1 MSRAFVDE
9 DAGRDDSADLLEI
22 PLPLPAGARNY
33 STPEGAARVNDELR
47 ELVERARPRAL
58 AELAQA
64 ESTAPAADGS
74 VEVGPLRRRIAELD
88 RRIAYLGRMASLLEV
103 VEPPENPS
111 RVSFGL
117 SIEVEEEGE
126 RREYRIVGAD
136 ESDPARGLLSWASP
150 VARAL
155 VGKRIGERATV
166 VLPRGE
172 RHLRILGLRRPEG
185 R

>member
-9 DAGRDDSADLLEI
+9 DAGHDDSADLLEI

-33 STPEGAARVNDELR
+33 STPEGATRVNDELR

-64 ESTAPAADGS
+64 ESAASASNTGVELGS
-74 VEVGPLRRRIAELD
+74 IRRRIAELD

-103 VEPPENPS
+103 VEPPENPT

-117 SIEVEEEGE
+117 IIEVEEEGE

-155 VGKRIGERATV
+155 VGKRIGEHAKV
-166 VLPRGE
+166 ILPRGE
-172 RHLRILGLRRPEG
+172 RHLKVLGLKRPG
-185 R
+185 SD